1 MFWSDQNQVFNDEE
15 ERPVLS
21 RTQALNKF
29 AQYILS
35 FRIVDST
42 SRVISYG
49 CALTRRSCQTP
60 QSEVLRVAC
69 SNPS

>member
-1 MFWSDQNQVFNDEE
+1 MFNDDE

-21 RTQALNKF
+21 RNQALNKF

-35 FRIVDST
+35 FRILDAN

-49 CALTRRSCQTP
+49 
-60 QSEVLRVAC
+60 
-69 SNPS
+69 